1 MSKDNEVIFYTDGR
15 HTSVYIYEPPM
26 DKRIYTALIDALVD
40 LGIHT
45 ICYALG
51 DCRVVLYD
59 TKVGEKWGHNVNKTN
74 HIIWYRAIWN
84 SLSRTATI
92 PSRSSAP
99 APTNWALPSFPA

>member
-26 DKRIYTALIDALVD
+26 DKRIYTALIDELVD

-51 DCRVVLYD
+51 D
-59 TKVGEKWGHNVNKTN
+59 
-74 HIIWYRAIWN
+74 
-84 SLSRTATI
+84 
-92 PSRSSAP
+92 
-99 APTNWALPSFPA
+99 